1 MVQTAHEKPAVTP
14 ELIVQE
20 YQRAYRQLHKRE
32 AHVIHLT
39 AEWYQVNGEM
49 VHRLVLM
56 REIGRLR
63 ELTQQQRMAAT
74 DRGMI
79 QKLIARLRGM

>member
-1 MVQTAHEKPAVTP
+1 MVQTTQEKPAVTP
-14 ELIVQE
+14 ELIVQD

-49 VHRLVLM
+49 VHKLVLL
-56 REIGRLR
+56 REIERLR
-63 ELTQQQRMAAT
+63 DFTQRQRKAT
-74 DRGMI
+74 ADRGTI